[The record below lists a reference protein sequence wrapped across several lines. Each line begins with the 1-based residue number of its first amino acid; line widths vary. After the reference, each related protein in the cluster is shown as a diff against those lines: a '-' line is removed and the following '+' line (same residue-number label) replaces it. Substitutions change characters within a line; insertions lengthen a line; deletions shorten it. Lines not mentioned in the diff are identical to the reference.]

1 MEPVPSSP
9 GRRFTDTRAPATV
22 IAVGT
27 IVRGDVTG
35 GDSVEIRGTLEGD
48 CRIEGLCVVTQG
60 ARVLGNIEAAGVMVA
75 GEVEAGTVA
84 AERIELRSS
93 ARVRAAI
100 TARVMAV
107 ADGAFYEGEVQM
119 LGPEAPTGPVLFKD
133 KRKAT
138 AAGFPPGDPEPAR

>member
-1 MEPVPSSP
+1 
-9 GRRFTDTRAPATV
+9 V

-48 CRIEGLCVVTQG
+48 CRIEGLCVVAQG

-84 AERIELRSS
+84 ADRIELRAS
-93 ARVRAAI
+93 ARVRAAV

-119 LGPEAPTGPVLFKD
+119 LGPDAPVGPVTFKD
-133 KRKAT
+133 RRKVP
-138 AAGFPPGDPEPAR
+138 AAGSPPAPPGNPGPVR